1 MIKNCVIYLV
11 INSVL
16 FIQLLYPIVAYSQN
30 QVTIQNPNN
39 MKDSK
44 IVEPELGGTLP
55 ILLPDLGDNSSSNLS
70 EIDEKK
76 LGEKIIREIRKDPD
90 YSNNWLLYDYLNE
103 LGQNLVSSA
112 RSQKISGADASGP
125 FAPSFEFF
133 VVKDKTINAFALP
146 GGYIGIHTGLLSL
159 AENESELASV
169 LGHEIGHI
177 TQKHI
182 ARGMGFGKES
192 STLILAAMLLA
203 ALAVKNNPNAAQGLA
218 VGGQALAI
226 QNQLSY
232 SRSAERE
239 ADRIGFQILQASGF
253 DVSGMPGFFQRMQ
266 KATSISDSGIPAYV
280 RTHPLSLERAAD
292 MQNRIRDQ
300 DSGKQ
305 NISLEFYLVQTLAK
319 IEQQGGA
326 SEILET
332 KQYFQEQTNS
342 KSLIKNMQGYYG
354 LSNIAIVE
362 KKSQEASLLLKKSR
376 DIANSIERGNPQLK
390 KSAIYFEITGLQIA
404 MLGSNFNQVSIT
416 TQALL
421 KTQSNYR
428 SLNVIYIESLLSAGK
443 TKEAMSWLEN
453 KTKLDKT
460 DSLWWNY
467 LAKIYQQENKLV
479 LYHASIAEKYVAEG
493 ALPAAIQQLKIAS
506 EISGNNFYQSS
517 ELEARKRQIE
527 VLYRED
533 LIENG
538 RLERRP

>member
-1 MIKNCVIYLV
+1 M
-11 INSVL
+11 NSVL
-16 FIQLLYPIVAYSQN
+16 FVQLLYPIVAYSQN
-30 QVTIQNPNN
+30 QVTIQSPNN
-39 MKDSK
+39 TIDSK
-44 IVEPELGGTLP
+44 KIEPELGGSLP

-70 EIDEKK
+70 DIDEKK

-90 YSNNWLLYDYLNE
+90 YSNNWLLYDYINQ

-112 RSQKISGADASGP
+112 RSQKISGADALGP

-146 GGYIGIHTGLLSL
+146 GGYIGVHTGLLTL
-159 AENESELASV
+159 AESESELASV
-169 LGHEIGHI
+169 LGHEIGHV

-182 ARGMGFGKES
+182 ARGMGFGRES
-192 STLILAAMLLA
+192 STLMLAAMLLA

-253 DVSGMPGFFQRMQ
+253 EVSGMPGFFQKMQ

-300 DSGKQ
+300 VPGKP

-319 IEQQGGA
+319 IEQQGGP
-326 SEILET
+326 SEIVET

-354 LSNIAIVE
+354 LANIALAE
-362 KKSQEASLLLKKSR
+362 KKSQEATILLKKSR
-376 DIANSIERGNPQLK
+376 EIANSIEQSNLQLK
-390 KSAIYFEITGLQIA
+390 KSTIFFEITGIQIA
-404 MLGSNFNQVSIT
+404 MLLGNFNQVSST
-416 TQALL
+416 TLSLL
-421 KTQSNYR
+421 KSSSNYR
-428 SLNVIYIESLLSAGK
+428 SLNVLYIESLLSAGK
-443 TKEAMSWLEN
+443 KKEALAWLEN
-453 KTKLDKT
+453 KTKIDKS
-460 DSLWWNY
+460 DALWWNY
-467 LAKIYQQENKLV
+467 LAKMYQQENKLA
-479 LYHASIAEKYVAEG
+479 LYHAMVAEKYVAEG

-506 EISGNNFYQSS
+506 EMSGNNFYQSS

-527 VLYRED
+527 MLYKED
-533 LIENG
+533 LIESG

>member
-1 MIKNCVIYLV
+1 
-11 INSVL
+11 
-16 FIQLLYPIVAYSQN
+16 
-30 QVTIQNPNN
+30 
-39 MKDSK
+39 
-44 IVEPELGGTLP
+44 
-55 ILLPDLGDNSSSNLS
+55 LGDNSSSNLS
-70 EIDEKK
+70 DIDEKK

-90 YSNNWLLYDYLNE
+90 YSNNWLIYDYINQ

-112 RSQKISGADASGP
+112 RNQKISGADASGP

-146 GGYIGIHTGLLSL
+146 GGYIGIHTGLLTL
-159 AENESELASV
+159 AESESELASV
-169 LGHEIGHI
+169 LGHEIGHV

-182 ARGMGFGKES
+182 ARGMGFGRES
-192 STLILAAMLLA
+192 STLMLAAMLLA

-253 DVSGMPGFFQRMQ
+253 EVSGMPGFFQKMQ

-300 DSGKQ
+300 EHGKS

-319 IEQQGGA
+319 IEQQGGP
-326 SEILET
+326 SEIVET
-332 KQYFQEQTNS
+332 KQYFQEQINS

-354 LSNIAIVE
+354 LANIAIAE
-362 KKSQEASLLLKKSR
+362 KKSQEATLLLKKSR
-376 DIANSIERGNPQLK
+376 EIANSLEQSNLQLK
-390 KSAIYFEITGLQIA
+390 KSTIFFEITSLQIA
-404 MLGSNFNQVSIT
+404 MLQGNFNQVSST
-416 TQALL
+416 TQSLL
-421 KTQSNYR
+421 KTSSNYR
-428 SLNVIYIESLLSAGK
+428 SLNILYIESLLSTGK
-443 TKEAMSWLEN
+443 KKEAMTWLEN
-453 KTKLDKT
+453 RTKIDKS

-467 LAKIYQQENKLV
+467 LAKMYQQENKLA
-479 LYHASIAEKYVAEG
+479 LYHAMIAEKYVAEG
-493 ALPAAIQQLKIAS
+493 ALPAAIQQLKIAG
-506 EISGNNFYQSS
+506 EMSGNNFYQSS

-527 VLYRED
+527 MLYKED
-533 LIENG
+533 LIESG

>member
-16 FIQLLYPIVAYSQN
+16 FIQLLYPIVVYSQN
-30 QVTIQNPNN
+30 QVTIQNPN
-39 MKDSK
+39 SK
-44 IVEPELGGTLP
+44 IDSNKIEPELGGTLP
-55 ILLPDLGDNSSSNLS
+55 ILLPDLGDNSSGNLS

-90 YSNNWLLYDYLNE
+90 YSNNWLMYDYLNQ

-112 RSQKISGADASGP
+112 RSQKISGADAAGP

-159 AENESELASV
+159 AENESELGSV
-169 LGHEIGHI
+169 LGHEIGHV

-253 DVSGMPGFFQRMQ
+253 DVSGMPGFFQKMQ

-300 DSGKQ
+300 DSGKP
-305 NISLEFYLVQTLAK
+305 NISLEFYLVQALAK
-319 IEQQGGA
+319 IEQQGGP
-326 SEILET
+326 SEILDT

-354 LSNIAIVE
+354 LSNIAILE

-376 DIANSIERGNPQLK
+376 DIASSIEQGNPQLK
-390 KSAIYFEITGLQIA
+390 KSTIFYEITGLQIA
-404 MLGSNFNQVSIT
+404 MLSGNFNQVSMT
-416 TQALL
+416 TQELL

-443 TKEAMSWLEN
+443 KKEAMSWLEN
-453 KTKLDKT
+453 KTKIDKT

-479 LYHASIAEKYVAEG
+479 QYHASIAEKYVTEG